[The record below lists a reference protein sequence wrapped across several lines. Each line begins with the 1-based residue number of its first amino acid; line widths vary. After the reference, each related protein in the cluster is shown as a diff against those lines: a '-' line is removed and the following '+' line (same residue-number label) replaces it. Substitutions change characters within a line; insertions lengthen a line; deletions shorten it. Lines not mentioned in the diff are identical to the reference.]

1 MSDRCFGKS
10 TASVLYNYVC
20 LCCSHRFTSCNGNRH
35 LHVRMLECDKY
46 PVAEGSGTMLFR
58 TLKSLLMLIP
68 QSTCYNVLRDRLVST
83 SRFRQSVIAVRS
95 SDDGTIL
102 SRDTEMF
109 VNRVIEVRALHC
121 NAMWETIRADS
132 LESTLAETKQEDMSG
147 HEEGAGRREWL
158 GYSSKEEERV
168 AQARYR
174 EEKRRHQNGFA
185 IEEVRNNEYNNFESM
200 PEEGAEAKNLF
211 PNSETDESWK
221 DYWAQASS

>member
-1 MSDRCFGKS
+1 
-10 TASVLYNYVC
+10 
-20 LCCSHRFTSCNGNRH
+20 
-35 LHVRMLECDKY
+35 MLECDKH
-46 PVAEGSGTMLFR
+46 PITEGSGTMLFQ

-95 SDDGTIL
+95 ADDGAIL
-102 SRDTEMF
+102 SKETEMF

-132 LESTLAETKQEDMSG
+132 LESTLAETKQEDLSG
-147 HEEGAGRREWL
+147 HEEGVGRREWL

-168 AQARYR
+168 AQARHR
-174 EEKRRHQNGFA
+174 EEKRRRQNGFA
-185 IEEVRNNEYNNFESM
+185 IEEERNNYNDLESM
-200 PEEGAEAKNLF
+200 AAEEGAEPKALF

-221 DYWAQASS
+221 DYWAQASSS

>member
-1 MSDRCFGKS
+1 
-10 TASVLYNYVC
+10 
-20 LCCSHRFTSCNGNRH
+20 
-35 LHVRMLECDKY
+35 MLECDKN
-46 PVAEGSGTMLFR
+46 PIAEGSGTMLFQ

-95 SDDGTIL
+95 ADDGTIL
-102 SRDTEMF
+102 SKETEMF

-132 LESTLAETKQEDMSG
+132 LESTLAESKQEDLSG
-147 HEEGAGRREWL
+147 HEEGEGRREWL

-168 AQARYR
+168 AQARHR
-174 EEKRRHQNGFA
+174 EEKRRRQNDFA
-185 IEEVRNNEYNNFESM
+185 IEEDGNNYNDLESM
-200 PEEGAEAKNLF
+200 TAEGPEPNKFF
-211 PNSETDESWK
+211 PNVETDESWK